1 MTTDIPRVRDLTCE
15 RFVGEYL
22 MPGRPVIVTD
32 ALDDWSLNE
41 RWSPQS
47 LEQRFGQEMAQI
59 YNDYFDL
66 RSVRRLSDYLREFFN
81 REAPPLG
88 EVPYVRWYSKLRD
101 VKFIWADQVFEQLRN
116 DWTPPAFLPR
126 SDYLLPF
133 APAPIVC
140 DPTTDYFPAR
150 GLFISGRG
158 AKTSL
163 HADPWASDGVL
174 CQLYGR
180 KRWIMYSPEQ
190 SDALVVGGETVN
202 LDRVDHD
209 RFKSFG
215 RAVPTYQFSL
225 QPGETIYVP
234 RGWFHHVETVT
245 DAISLTWNFVH
256 RSASSSFRRWLS
268 AGNLSERDQSVL
280 RFFYNRHLQGDA
292 SASSVLR
299 LAESLP

>member
-1 MTTDIPRVRDLTCE
+1 MSTDIPRVRNLTCE
-15 RFVGEYL
+15 RFVAEYL
-22 MPGRPVIVTD
+22 VPGRPVVVTD
-32 ALDDWSLNE
+32 ALGDWSLNE
-41 RWSPQS
+41 RWSPQR
-47 LEQRFGQEMAQI
+47 LEQRFGQETAQI

-66 RSVRRLSDYLREFFN
+66 RSVKRLSDYLREFFN
-81 REAPPLG
+81 RDTPPLG

-101 VKFIWADQVFEQLRN
+101 VKFIWADHVFEQLRN
-116 DWTPPAFLPR
+116 DWTLPAFVPR

-133 APAPIVC
+133 APAPTVC
-140 DPTTDYFPAR
+140 DPRTDHFPAR

-180 KRWIMYSPEQ
+180 KQWIMYSPEQ
-190 SDALVVGGETVN
+190 SNALVVGGETVN

-209 RFKSFG
+209 KFKNFG
-215 RAVPTYQFSL
+215 RAVPTHQFSL

-234 RGWFHHVETVT
+234 RGWFHHVETVS

-256 RSASSSFRRWLS
+256 RSACNSFHRWLS
-268 AGNLSERDQSVL
+268 EGNLSDRDQSVL
-280 RFFYNRHLQGDA
+280 RFFYGRHLQGEVN
-292 SASSVLR
+292 ASSVLR
-299 LAESLP
+299 LTESLP